1 MKKNNFFDKM
11 FPKKYDFYSMLYNQC
26 KTTYNGIDSM
36 EKWIQDKKPSDYND
50 FFMYESEADRIRFSL
65 EDDLMDAFITPF
77 DRQDIYSISV
87 EINKIIECT
96 KSTMKT
102 IKALN
107 IETDT
112 AILSMVQL
120 LRMAAWELAEAI
132 SILESNPKQS
142 QVKIENIR
150 KSQNSM
156 EEIYILG
163 LSELFNKD
171 AITIMK
177 YREVYNYLKEAAMFL
192 GYTVDI
198 YHRICVRLI

>member
-1 MKKNNFFDKM
+1 MKKENFFDKM
-11 FPKKYDFYSMLYNQC
+11 FPKKYDFYGMLYSQC

-36 EKWIQDKKPSDYND
+36 EKWIQDRKESDYND
-50 FFMYESEADRIRFSL
+50 FFNYESEADRIRFRL
-65 EDDLMDAFITPF
+65 EDDLIDAFITPF

-96 KSTMKT
+96 KSTLKT
-102 IKALN
+102 IKAFK

-112 AILSMVQL
+112 TILSMVQL

-132 SILESNPKQS
+132 SVLESNPKQS

-156 EEIYILG
+156 EEIFILG
-163 LSELFNKD
+163 LSELFGKD
-171 AITIMK
+171 AITILK